1 MDPFEKV
8 TVGNTGVEVPRLGLG
23 TAPLSGMVLGD
34 GLYGGT
40 AHDEAVSI
48 INRARE
54 LGISYVDTA
63 PLYGT
68 GRAEARVGMSAYAT
82 SGASGRDSFVISTK
96 IGRVLNP
103 VATGISITNDPDG
116 IGELEAVNTWT
127 RDDVHR
133 SIEESLKRLHLD
145 RIDIIYV
152 HDPDVEPYGEDQA
165 VNEAFPAL
173 IELRDQGVIRAI
185 GCGMNEWQMPLEFIQ
200 RFDLDI
206 VLLAGRYTLLDH
218 SGLSDFLPACVE
230 RNVRIAVGGPYN
242 SGILARDLS
251 KPVTFD
257 YEQAP
262 AQLVER
268 AHKLTEIC
276 MTHGVDLKAA
286 ALQFVLAHPAIA
298 TAIPGAQSVAE
309 LEQNIAMVQQNIPAV
324 LWSDMRTAGLIPDE
338 APTPA

>member
-8 TVGNTGVEVPRLGLG
+8 KIGNTGVEVPRLGLG

-40 AHDEAVSI
+40 AHEEAVSI
-48 INRARE
+48 IDRARK

-63 PLYGT
+63 PLYGV
-68 GRAEARVGMSAYAT
+68 GRAEARVGKSAYAT
-82 SGASGRDSFVISTK
+82 LSAADRDSFVISTK

-103 VATGISITNDPDG
+103 VAGGVSIEDDPDG
-116 IGELEAVNTWT
+116 IGELDSVNTWT

-133 SIEESLKRLHLD
+133 SIEESLVRLHLD
-145 RIDIIYV
+145 RIDIIFV
-152 HDPDVEPYGEDQA
+152 HDPDVEPYAEDQA

-173 IELRDQGVIRAI
+173 IELRDQGVIKAI
-185 GCGMNEWQMPLEFIQ
+185 GCGMNEWQMPLKFIQ

-206 VLLAGRYTLLDH
+206 ILLAGRYTLLDH
-218 SGLSDFLPACVE
+218 SGLAEFLPACVE
-230 RNVRIAVGGPYN
+230 RDVKIAVGGPYN

-251 KPVTFD
+251 QPVTFN

-262 AQLVER
+262 AHLVEQAR
-268 AHKLTEIC
+268 KLTEIC
-276 MTHGVDLKAA
+276 VVHGVDLKAA

-309 LEQNIAMVQQNIPAV
+309 LEQNIAMVQQDIPAAV
-324 LWSDMRTAGLIPDE
+324 WSDMRSAGLIPDE

>member
-1 MDPFEKV
+1 MDPFGKIAI
-8 TVGNTGVEVPRLGLG
+8 GDTGVEVPRLGLG

-40 AHDEAVSI
+40 ANEEAVRI
-48 INRARE
+48 IDRARE
-54 LGISYVDTA
+54 VGVSYVDTA

-68 GRAEARVGMSAYAT
+68 GRAEARVGMSAYA
-82 SGASGRDSFVISTK
+82 AADRDSFVISTK
-96 IGRVLNP
+96 IGRVLNS
-103 VATGISITNDPDG
+103 VAGGVAPADDPDG
-116 IGELEAVNTWT
+116 IGELAAVNSWT

-133 SIEESLKRLHLD
+133 SIEESLVRLKLD

-173 IELRDQGVIRAI
+173 IELREQGVIKAI
-185 GCGMNEWQMPLEFIQ
+185 GCGMNEWQMPLRFIQ

-206 VLLAGRYTLLDH
+206 ILLAGRYTLLDH
-218 SGLSDFLPACVE
+218 SGLSEFLPACVD
-230 RNVRIAVGGPYN
+230 RNVKITVGGPYN

-251 KPVTFD
+251 KPVTFN

-262 AQLVER
+262 EHLLGR
-268 AHKLTEIC
+268 ARRLTEIC
-276 MTHGVDLKAA
+276 VAHGVDLKAA
-286 ALQFVLAHPAIA
+286 ALQFVLAHPAVA

-309 LEQNIAMVQQNIPAV
+309 LEQNIAMVQQDIPAA
-324 LWSDMRTAGLIPDE
+324 LWSDMRSAGLIPDD